1 MGYLY
6 AFLVALLYS
15 TTGLLSKTAGG
26 TLHPVLITLG
36 RFVFGAGC
44 MALLLLAQKKRIR
57 LHFLCAP
64 ILGGSACKTLN
75 FLTEN
80 GGVSLGYSYGNMVIW
95 PMQTVFTLLFSLFLL
110 REKASA
116 RQWLGTGMCILG
128 VAVIAW
134 NGRPV
139 SGMLGERIG
148 ATALF
153 VLSGFFSAAF
163 TLFQKKLMD
172 RFDAVEMNLSVFTV
186 AAAMTLLPALLW
198 GGTSD
203 PASPAG
209 VLAVVTLGITAC
221 AGNLLVVW
229 SIKKLPLFLFSV
241 IQSSSVLLSLLWAW
255 LLRGEPVS
263 RYTMAGTAAF
273 LTGMLLCIRRQPAI
287 KR

>member
-80 GGVSLGYSYGNMVIW
+80 AGVSLGYSYGNMVIW

-116 RQWLGTGMCILG
+116 RQWLGTGRGCHCVERQAGLRHARRAHRSDG
-128 VAVIAW
+128 AVC
-134 NGRPV
+134 P
-139 SGMLGERIG
+139 
-148 ATALF
+148 
-153 VLSGFFSAAF
+153 
-163 TLFQKKLMD
+163 
-172 RFDAVEMNLSVFTV
+172 
-186 AAAMTLLPALLW
+186 LW
-198 GGTSD
+198 
-203 PASPAG
+203 
-209 VLAVVTLGITAC
+209 
-221 AGNLLVVW
+221 
-229 SIKKLPLFLFSV
+229 LFLGSVHAFSEKADGP
-241 IQSSSVLLSLLWAW
+241 L
-255 LLRGEPVS
+255 
-263 RYTMAGTAAF
+263 
-273 LTGMLLCIRRQPAI
+273 
-287 KR
+287 

>member
-64 ILGGSACKTLN
+64 ILGGSACKTMN

-229 SIKKLPLFLFSV
+229 VITLLTYRKL
-241 IQSSSVLLSLLWAW
+241 
-255 LLRGEPVS
+255 
-263 RYTMAGTAAF
+263 
-273 LTGMLLCIRRQPAI
+273 
-287 KR
+287 